1 MIVALSLVRA
11 AEGLNSR
18 TVGSFTESGL
28 SIAAKTSLAFIV
40 VITITTVVIIIIIII
55 DVNEEIS
62 MRYVKLLTTTLNTAA
77 N

>member
-40 VITITTVVIIIIIII
+40 VITITTVVIIIIIIN
-55 DVNEEIS
+55 VNEEIS